1 MRYLTGHLTRK
12 AHISKFGGVSIAD
25 VKAALKEMERLK
37 PNVYN
42 WEVNG
47 EMEVEMSLVKEIAYE
62 ARDVRAQDPAE
73 TTYSVAS
80 VDGEIRVQLQSYG
93 RAGRKGASATQ
104 TLQFT
109 KDSAKQLVDVMR
121 REFGF

>member
-1 MRYLTGHLTRK
+1 
-12 AHISKFGGVSIAD
+12 
-25 VKAALKEMERLK
+25 
-37 PNVYN
+37 
-42 WEVNG
+42 
-47 EMEVEMSLVKEIAYE
+47 MSLVKKITYE
-62 ARDVRAQDPAE
+62 ARDVRDQDPAE

-80 VDGEIRVQLQSYG
+80 IDGEVRVQVQSCG

-109 KDSAKQLVDVMR
+109 RESAQQLVDVMK